1 MTETTTL
8 QITGQHT
15 HRALRFLPETVATVT
30 ENGQTSTITTG
41 DLDALIAAIPA
52 AKETQVNEY
61 LRAGGNRRN
70 VRAFAST
77 WTAIRKAVEA
87 AR

>member
-1 MTETTTL
+1 MTETRTI

-15 HRALRFLPETVATVT
+15 VRALRFLPETVATIT
-30 ENGQTSTITTG
+30 ETGETSTITTG
-41 DLDALIAAIPA
+41 DLDALVAALPA
-52 AKETQVNEY
+52 AKEAQVKSY

-70 VRAFAST
+70 VRAFATT

-87 AR
+87 TR